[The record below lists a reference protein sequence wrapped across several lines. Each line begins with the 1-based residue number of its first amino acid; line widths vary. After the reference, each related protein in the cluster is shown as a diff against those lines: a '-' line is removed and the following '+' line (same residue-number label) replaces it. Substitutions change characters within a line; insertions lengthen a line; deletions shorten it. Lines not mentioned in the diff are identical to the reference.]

1 MRSFS
6 IQFSQLEVSALK
18 KLTGVKLKI
27 SNSQIY
33 QVLNLDGRLE
43 TGNLHGALG
52 GRRTGLAQPQDDCVV
67 RERKRISRQCA

>member
-33 QVLNLDGRLE
+33 QVSNLDGGLRPE
-43 TGNLHGALG
+43 TSMELWEAAEQG
-52 GRRTGLAQPQDDCVV
+52 
-67 RERKRISRQCA
+67 

>member
-18 KLTGVKLKI
+18 KLIGVKLKI

-43 TGNLHGALG
+43 TGNLHGDLR
-52 GRRTGLAQPQDDCVV
+52 GRRTGLAQPQDGLCG
-67 RERKRISRQCA
+67 A